1 MFYVPQIRNDDCGL
15 ACLKMLLV
23 KFHKDSNYQ
32 FLKVDERKGGYSY
45 HDLIK
50 IAADN
55 SMTLEGIKVVNKMDI
70 VKANSLPMIVTLV
83 RKDESKHSVIV
94 EKVVFSKIKIIDP
107 FLGPYWMPL
116 KKFINQWDSTAL
128 MVTEVEESKSEIKD
142 ECNVIP
148 KKHYLLTSLL
158 HFFSGIC
165 FIAGLYFL
173 APNDNIALSIALFMS
188 GFIIEILLKYYLIKL
203 MKNFDNSITKKK
215 YYTANRYDFFTRS
228 EKYKTI
234 NFTTN
239 FDLTYYLLISSFI
252 IVVMIMNNIY
262 EIVLFGV
269 CMIIVLFET
278 LLFSPMLKRKEMAL
292 SFDEEKLKNI
302 KDENTFNEEVSKIRE
317 QSYRYAKWASFK
329 EACYVFVLILT
340 SFLLAFLTEFN
351 LVNIVFNVC
360 ISIFL
365 KNNLA
370 SLFTYYDKT
379 IEKRYYSIRLNNL
392 LMATDNS

>member
-94 EKVVFSKIKIIDP
+94 EKVVFSKVKIIDP

>member
-1 MFYVPQIRNDDCGL
+1 MFYVPQIRNDDCGV
-15 ACLKMLLV
+15 ACVKMLLV

-50 IAADN
+50 IAAEN
-55 SMTLEGIKVVNKMDI
+55 SLSLEGIKVVDKTDI
-70 VKANSLPMIVTLV
+70 VKANNLPLIVTLV
-83 RKDESKHSVIV
+83 EKDERKHTVVV
-94 EKVVFSKIKIIDP
+94 EKAMFSRVKVVDP
-107 FLGPYWMPL
+107 FLGSYWMPL
-116 KKFINQWDSTAL
+116 RKFLLLWDGTAL
-128 MVTEVEESKSEIKD
+128 MVNEYEPTKAEIKD
-142 ECNVIP
+142 ECNVVS
-148 KKHYLLTSLL
+148 KKHFVFTSLL
-158 HFFSGIC
+158 HLFSGLC

-173 APNDNIALSIALFMS
+173 APNDNIALSIGLFMS
-188 GFIIEILLKYYLIKL
+188 GFIVEILLKYYLINL
-203 MKNFDNSITKKK
+203 MKIFDRMITKKK
-215 YYTANRYDFFTRS
+215 YLTSNRYDFFTRS

-234 NFTTN
+234 SFTTN
-239 FDLTYYLLISSFI
+239 FDLVYYLLISSFI
-252 IVVMIMNNIY
+252 IVVLIMNNIY

-269 CMIIVLFET
+269 CMVIVMFET
-278 LLFSPMLKRKEMAL
+278 LMFSPLLKRKEMAL
-292 SFDEEKLKNI
+292 AFEEEKLKSI
-302 KDENTFNEEVSKIRE
+302 KDENTFNEAVSSVRE

-351 LVNIVFNVC
+351 LINIVFNVC

-365 KNNLA
+365 KNNLC

-392 LMATDNS
+392 LTQSDNS

>member
-94 EKVVFSKIKIIDP
+94 EKVVLSKVKIIDP

-302 KDENTFNEEVSKIRE
+302 KDE
-317 QSYRYAKWASFK
+317 
-329 EACYVFVLILT
+329 
-340 SFLLAFLTEFN
+340 
-351 LVNIVFNVC
+351 
-360 ISIFL
+360 
-365 KNNLA
+365 KN
-370 SLFTYYDKT
+370 
-379 IEKRYYSIRLNNL
+379 
-392 LMATDNS
+392 

>member
-45 HDLIK
+45 HDLVK
-50 IAADN
+50 IAAEN
-55 SMTLEGIKVVNKMDI
+55 SMSLDGIKVANKLEI
-70 VKANSLPMIVTLV
+70 AKANNLPIIVTLV
-83 RKDESKHSVIV
+83 DKDKRNHSVIV
-94 EKVVFSKIKIIDP
+94 EKVMFSRVKIIDP

-116 KKFINQWDSTAL
+116 KKFINLWDSTAL
-128 MVTEVEESKSEIKD
+128 IVNEYEPCKSEAKD
-142 ECNVIP
+142 ECKVISN
-148 KKHYLLTSLL
+148 KHLLLTSLL
-158 HFFSGIC
+158 HFFSGVC

-173 APNDNIALSIALFMS
+173 APNDNIALSIGLFMS
-188 GFIIEILLKYYLIKL
+188 GFIVEILLKYYLIKL
-203 MKNFDNSITKKK
+203 MKKFDNSITKKK
-215 YYTANRYDFFTRS
+215 YLTSNRYDFFTRS

-234 NFTTN
+234 SFTTN

-252 IVVMIMNNIY
+252 IVVLIMNNIY

-269 CMIIVLFET
+269 CMILVFLETVLFTPT
-278 LLFSPMLKRKEMAL
+278 LRRKEMAL
-292 SFDEEKLKNI
+292 TMDEERLKNI
-302 KDENTFNEEVSKIRE
+302 KDENNFNEEVQRIRDE
-317 QSYRYAKWASFK
+317 AYKYAKWSSFK

-365 KNNLA
+365 KNNLVN
-370 SLFTYYDKT
+370 LFTYYDKT

-392 LMATDNS
+392 LTPSDNS

>member
-70 VKANSLPMIVTLV
+70 VKANSLPMIVTLM

-94 EKVVFSKIKIIDP
+94 EKVVLSKVKIIDP

-148 KKHYLLTSLL
+148 KKHYLFTSLL